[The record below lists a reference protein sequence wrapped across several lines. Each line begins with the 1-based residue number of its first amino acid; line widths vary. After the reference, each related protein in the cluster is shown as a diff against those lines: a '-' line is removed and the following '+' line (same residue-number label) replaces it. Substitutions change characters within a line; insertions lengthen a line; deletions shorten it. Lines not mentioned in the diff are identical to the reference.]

1 MSAFHLQIVTP
12 DGSFFDGE
20 AERVIVRAIDGDICI
35 LPRHIPYVTALAMG
49 EARVTVNGK
58 VRRAAANGGMLAVT
72 GDKVRIVASTR
83 YLRVWAED
91 IDKERAA
98 RARAV
103 AEEQIKAAKD
113 DKELQLAKA
122 KLMRALTRL
131 KVSE

>member
-49 EARVTVNGK
+49 EARVTVDGK

-72 GDKVRIVASTR
+72 GDKVRIVASTFEMGAPAGIQITD
-83 YLRVWAED
+83 LIPLLVA
-91 IDKERAA
+91 ERA
-98 RARAV
+98 
-103 AEEQIKAAKD
+103 
-113 DKELQLAKA
+113 
-122 KLMRALTRL
+122 TP
-131 KVSE
+131 